1 MDRSRNIIFNI
12 CFAINC
18 LLVFCLIFESR
29 LAVPSWLQVMGRMH
43 PLVLHFPITL
53 LVLYIFWALFIDKR
67 INVNDAGK
75 KFGDWLLLLSA
86 FTAAF
91 TALMGLFL
99 SKEDGYDTA
108 ALQWH
113 KWSGAGVSIITLLW
127 YACREKIKS
136 INWLNASVSV
146 ISLVVIIF
154 AGHQGAEISHGQNF
168 LLAPIMP
175 EKQPQKVLMENAIV
189 YTNMVQPV
197 LQAKCYSCHNTK
209 KARGQL
215 VMETEEL
222 LVKGGK
228 NGKLW
233 DSTAANYG
241 LLLSRVH
248 LPAGAKKH
256 MPPSGKPQLTDQEI
270 QILYLWIKGGADFKS
285 KVMDLAA
292 TDPLYLIAGSVF
304 NTIETDDYDFAA
316 AADKKIKNLNTNY
329 RVVAPLAKGSP
340 ALGAEFFSTQSY
352 LPEQLKELL
361 TVKEQVVNLS
371 LNKMPVKDEELKIIS
386 QFSSLRKLNLS
397 FTNIT
402 GSALDELNKLK
413 ELRQLSLSGTAI
425 KKEDIL
431 KLSSLKKL
439 SRLFIWNTA
448 LTESDIAV
456 LKNTMQ
462 DITFEK
468 GFNGDTTILKLTP
481 PVLLNEEQIISTP
494 VILKLRHY
502 INGVSIRYTLDGTEP
517 DSITSPEYN
526 NNIVLTNNVTV
537 KAKAFKKGW
546 VSSAVFE
553 NYFFSSKYTADSV
566 INLLPAD
573 EQYKGDG
580 PKTLSDLVKGEVS
593 NFKSG
598 KWLGFRKN
606 KMETLLLFTSPVN
619 IKSVTLSTLADIG
632 GYIMPPVSVEVWG
645 GDDADHLKLLGR
657 ITPQQPTMIQ
667 PAYLKAFELPFTPVT
682 LKYLKV
688 IAVPVAKLPLWHP
701 GKGDKGWV
709 FTDEVFVN

>member
-12 CFAINC
+12 CFSVNC
-18 LLVFCLIFESR
+18 LLVFCLIFEGR
-29 LAVPSWLQVMGRMH
+29 LAIPSWLQVMGRMH
-43 PLVLHFPITL
+43 PLMLHFPITL
-53 LVLYIFWALFIDKR
+53 LVLYIFWALFIDRR
-67 INVNDAGK
+67 INANDAGK

-91 TALMGLFL
+91 TALIGLFL

-113 KWSGAGVSIITLLW
+113 KWSGVSVSIITSLW
-127 YACREKIKS
+127 YACRKKIKRN
-136 INWLNASVSV
+136 NWLNASVSV

-168 LLAPIMP
+168 LLAPVMP
-175 EKQPQKVLMENAIV
+175 EKQPQRVLMENAIV

-197 LQAKCYSCHNTK
+197 LQAKCYNCHNAK
-209 KARGQL
+209 KAKGQL

-222 LVKGGK
+222 LLKGGK

-248 LPAGAKKH
+248 LPADAKKH
-256 MPPSGKPQLTDQEI
+256 MPPSGKPQLTEQEI
-270 QILYLWIKGGADFKS
+270 QILHLWIKGGANFKT
-285 KVMDLAA
+285 KVMDLAVN
-292 TDPLYLIAGSVF
+292 DPLYLIASSIF
-304 NTIETDDYDFAA
+304 NTVETDDYDFTAA
-316 AADKKIKNLNTNY
+316 GDNKVRGLNNNY

-340 ALGAEFFSTQSY
+340 ALGVEFFSTQSY

-361 TVKEQVVNLS
+361 TVKEQMINLS

-386 QFSSLRKLNLS
+386 QFSNLRKLNLS

-402 GSALDELNKLK
+402 GTTLDELSKLK

-425 KKEDIL
+425 KKTDIL
-431 KLSSLKKL
+431 KLSPLKKL
-439 SRLFIWNTA
+439 SRLFIWNTT
-448 LTESDIAV
+448 LTESDITA

-462 DITFEK
+462 DIVFEK
-468 GFNGDTTILKLTP
+468 GFKDDTTVLKLTP
-481 PVLLNEEQIISTP
+481 PLLLNEEQVINAP
-494 VILKLRHY
+494 VILKLKHY
-502 INGVSIRYTLDGTEP
+502 IKGVSIRYTLDGTEP
-517 DSITSPEYN
+517 DSIASPEYN
-526 NNIVLTNNVTV
+526 NNIVLTANVTV

-546 VSSAVFE
+546 ISSTVME

-580 PKTLSDLVKGEVS
+580 PKTVSDLVKGEAN

-606 KMETLLLFTSPVN
+606 KMETLLLFASPVN
-619 IKSVTLSTLADIG
+619 VKSVTLSTLVDIG

-645 GDDADHLKLLGR
+645 GNDVSHLRLLGR

-667 PAYLKAFELPFTPVT
+667 PAYLKAFELPFAPVT
-682 LKYLKV
+682 LKCLKV